1 MDKITERQLNEWL
14 GEDNAIGRD
23 IWERKYRHGDETLDE
38 WFERVSG
45 GDTEL
50 KDLISQRKFLFGG
63 RTLAN
68 RGVEGSGN
76 YFNCFS
82 LGFIDDDYVAIM
94 DALKEVG
101 ITFKTQGGQGVSM
114 SKLRPKGAP
123 IGEHYCSDG
132 IMPFIE
138 MLNCVTQGTSQ
149 GGSRKG
155 ALMISLDATHKE
167 VMDFI
172 NIKTDVDA
180 ITKANLSL
188 EIDDKFMEAVK
199 KYYENGEKVVLH
211 ISKDYSGHKVEYDIT
226 PIDVYKRMM
235 EVVWDYGEPGCIFT
249 ERFRNYNFLEFDDK
263 YRVETCNPCVVGD
276 TLVLTDRG
284 YVPIILLVGK
294 ETNVWNGEGWSTVV
308 PKKTGEN
315 QELLRVTTNYGR
327 EIVCTPYHKFILRDG
342 RRVEAKMLRPNDEL
356 MPCDFPVIKG
366 NKRLKNPYTQG
377 FFSGDGFNG
386 SDRPARYISFYNG
399 KRHCKDFCVTISR
412 RECSD
417 KRETYKVDV
426 EHEKDFVPNAEYT
439 IKDRLDWL
447 AGLIDSDGCINQGVV
462 QISSINEAFLCK
474 TAHMLETL
482 GIHST
487 MNISKKAS
495 KKYFGEG
502 VGNKVYNCNTLYRIS
517 IAASDVTTLNEIGL
531 STHRVRTQDVSTNR
545 TCKRH
550 IKVKSIDEVNNKQD
564 VYCFTEPVN
573 HSGVFNGI
581 LTGQCGEQPL
591 GKQFCCCL
599 GSLNL
604 YEFVK
609 NPFTDNAYFDY
620 DDFAEAVRIAS
631 NALDAII
638 DENAERLPEEM
649 HQYKDNS
656 LNWRNIGLGV
666 FGYADMLMALGLEY
680 GTEDAIH
687 YTDSLFNYMMKCAIE
702 SNMQRGADEG
712 AYPKCDPHF
721 IKMSTIYKNHCDN
734 DSKYI
739 AKFRNCSLLSIA
751 PTGSIATMMGLS
763 GGIEPEFALSY
774 TRRTD
779 NLEDEYKIEARVVKD
794 YRRITGDK
802 SDELPNYFVTSADIG
817 WHSRID
823 TQAAIQYHIDTAISS
838 TVNLPKETTK
848 EEIEQLYL
856 YAWAKNLKGITIFRD
871 GCKRL
876 GILTTDNNKPQET
889 EEDKPTGFN
898 RGDIIN
904 VSNDLIGYKRKVTNG
919 CGDFQ
924 EQIFFDE
931 LTGEP
936 MENYIAMGDGGGCSR
951 NLEAISRLISL
962 CLRGG
967 IDVSEIINQLK
978 KVRACPA
985 YRTRHLTKG
994 DTSIG
999 TSCPSAIG
1007 FAVEELCEKIKDR
1020 CFADEDFGDYDELIV
1035 GTEHIDSNITSEEI
1049 KEKVGDDVLRC
1060 PECGELIIYEGGCN
1074 ICKACGWS
1082 KCD

>member
-1 MDKITERQLNEWL
+1 MDKITERQLKEWL
-14 GEDNAIGRD
+14 GEDNVIGRD

-38 WFERVSG
+38 WFDRVSG
-45 GDTEL
+45 GDTRL
-50 KDLISQRKFLFGG
+50 RNLISQRKFLFGG

-172 NIKTDVDA
+172 NIKTDVNA

-199 KYYENGEKVVLH
+199 QYYIDGSKVVLH
-211 ISKDYSGHKVEYDIT
+211 IRHTYSGHKVEYDIT

-249 ERFRNYNFLEFDDK
+249 EKFRNYNFLEYDIR
-263 YRVETCNPCVVGD
+263 YQIETSNP
-276 TLVLTDRG
+276 
-284 YVPIILLVGK
+284 
-294 ETNVWNGEGWSTVV
+294 
-308 PKKTGEN
+308 
-315 QELLRVTTNYGR
+315 
-327 EIVCTPYHKFILRDG
+327 
-342 RRVEAKMLRPNDEL
+342 
-356 MPCDFPVIKG
+356 
-366 NKRLKNPYTQG
+366 
-377 FFSGDGFNG
+377 
-386 SDRPARYISFYNG
+386 
-399 KRHCKDFCVTISR
+399 
-412 RECSD
+412 
-417 KRETYKVDV
+417 
-426 EHEKDFVPNAEYT
+426 
-439 IKDRLDWL
+439 
-447 AGLIDSDGCINQGVV
+447 
-462 QISSINEAFLCK
+462 
-474 TAHMLETL
+474 
-482 GIHST
+482 
-487 MNISKKAS
+487 
-495 KKYFGEG
+495 
-502 VGNKVYNCNTLYRIS
+502 
-517 IAASDVTTLNEIGL
+517 
-531 STHRVRTQDVSTNR
+531 
-545 TCKRH
+545 
-550 IKVKSIDEVNNKQD
+550 
-564 VYCFTEPVN
+564 
-573 HSGVFNGI
+573 
-581 LTGQCGEQPL
+581 CGEQPL

-609 NPFTDNAYFDY
+609 NPFTDNACFDY
-620 DDFAEAVRIAS
+620 DDFAEAVHVAS

-687 YTDSLFNYMMKCAIE
+687 YTDSLFNCMMKCAME
-702 SNMQRGADEG
+702 SNMQRGTDEG

-721 IKMSTIYKNHCDN
+721 IKMSAIYKNHCDN
-734 DSKYI
+734 DNNYTR
-739 AKFRNCSLLSIA
+739 FRNCSLLSIA

-779 NLEDEYKIEARVVKD
+779 NLEDEYKIEAKVVKD
-794 YRRITGDK
+794 YRRITGDE

-838 TVNLPKETTK
+838 TVNLPQETTK

-856 YAWAKNLKGITIFRD
+856 YAWERGLKGITIFRD
-871 GCKRL
+871 GCKRF
-876 GILTTDNNKPQET
+876 GILITDKDEH
-889 EEDKPTGFN
+889 EDDINRSQFK

-904 VSNDLIGYKRKVTNG
+904 VSNDLIGYKRKVING

-931 LTGEP
+931 TTGEP

-967 IDVSEIINQLK
+967 IDVSEIIKQLK
-978 KVRACPA
+978 KVRTCSA
-985 YRTRHLTKG
+985 YRIRSITRR
-994 DTSIG
+994 DTSRG
-999 TSCPSAIG
+999 SSCPSAIG
-1007 FAVEELCEKIKDR
+1007 FAIEELCDKIKDR
-1020 CFADEDFGDYDELIV
+1020 CFADYDFEEDYIDTDTGFFDDFN
-1035 GTEHIDSNITSEEI
+1035 TESNAKSY
-1049 KEKVGDDVLRC
+1049 C
-1060 PECGELIIYEGGCN
+1060 PDCGEPVTYEGGCVV
-1074 ICKACGWS
+1074 CHSCGWS
-1082 KCD
+1082 KCG

>member
-1 MDKITERQLNEWL
+1 MDKITEQQLKEWL
-14 GEDNAIGRD
+14 GEDNVIGRD

-45 GDTEL
+45 GDVKL

-68 RGVEGSGN
+68 RGIEGSGN

-123 IGEHYCSDG
+123 IGEHYESDG

-188 EIDDKFMEAVK
+188 EINDDFMEAVE
-199 KYYENGEKVVLH
+199 KYYENGERVVLH
-211 ISKDYSGHKVEYDIT
+211 IKKTYSGHTIEYDIT

-249 ERFRNYNFLEFDDK
+249 ERFRNYNFLEYDDRYK
-263 YRVETCNPCVVGD
+263 VETSNP
-276 TLVLTDRG
+276 
-284 YVPIILLVGK
+284 
-294 ETNVWNGEGWSTVV
+294 
-308 PKKTGEN
+308 
-315 QELLRVTTNYGR
+315 
-327 EIVCTPYHKFILRDG
+327 
-342 RRVEAKMLRPNDEL
+342 
-356 MPCDFPVIKG
+356 
-366 NKRLKNPYTQG
+366 
-377 FFSGDGFNG
+377 
-386 SDRPARYISFYNG
+386 
-399 KRHCKDFCVTISR
+399 
-412 RECSD
+412 
-417 KRETYKVDV
+417 
-426 EHEKDFVPNAEYT
+426 
-439 IKDRLDWL
+439 
-447 AGLIDSDGCINQGVV
+447 
-462 QISSINEAFLCK
+462 
-474 TAHMLETL
+474 
-482 GIHST
+482 
-487 MNISKKAS
+487 
-495 KKYFGEG
+495 
-502 VGNKVYNCNTLYRIS
+502 
-517 IAASDVTTLNEIGL
+517 
-531 STHRVRTQDVSTNR
+531 
-545 TCKRH
+545 
-550 IKVKSIDEVNNKQD
+550 
-564 VYCFTEPVN
+564 
-573 HSGVFNGI
+573 
-581 LTGQCGEQPL
+581 CGEQPL

-609 NPFTDNAYFDY
+609 NPFTDEAYFDY
-620 DDFAEAVRIAS
+620 EDFFEAINIAS
-631 NALDAII
+631 NALDTII

-666 FGYADMLMALGLEY
+666 FGYADMLMALGLKY
-680 GTEDAIH
+680 GSVIAIKT
-687 YTDSLFNYMMKCAIE
+687 TDKIFDYMMRAAIE
-702 SNMQRGADEG
+702 SNEWRGHNKG
-712 AYPKCDPHF
+712 SYPKCNLNL
-721 IKMSTIYKNHCDN
+721 IQKSAIYANHRDTPIT
-734 DSKYI
+734 S
-739 AKFRNCSLLSIA
+739 FRNCSLLSIA

-779 NLEDEYKIEARVVKD
+779 NLEDEYKIEAKIVKD
-794 YRRITGDK
+794 YRRITGDTNN
-802 SDELPNYFVTSADIG
+802 ELPHYFVTSADIS
-817 WHSRID
+817 WRDRVD
-823 TQAAIQYHIDTAISS
+823 TQSAIQYHIDTAISS
-838 TVNLPKETTK
+838 TVNLPQETTQK
-848 EEIEQLYL
+848 EVELLYL
-856 YAWAKNLKGITIFRD
+856 LAWKRRLKGITIFRD

-876 GILTTDNNKPQET
+876 GILTTNNDNDNKTYLPNI
-889 EEDKPTGFN
+889 P
-898 RGDIIN
+898 RGLIVN
-904 VSNDLIGYKRKVTNG
+904 VSNDLIGYKRKVVNG

-931 LTGEP
+931 ATGEP

-967 IDVSEIINQLK
+967 ISVEEITKQLK

-1020 CFADEDFGDYDELIV
+1020 CFADEDVGDYDELV
-1035 GTEHIDSNITSEEI
+1035 AGTEHVDLNITPEEI
-1049 KEKVGDDVLRC
+1049 KKRIDNDVPLC
-1060 PECGELIIYEGGCN
+1060 PECGEPIIYEGGCN

>member
-1 MDKITERQLNEWL
+1 MDKITERQLKEWL
-14 GEDNAIGRD
+14 GEDNVIGRD

-38 WFERVSG
+38 WFDRVSG
-45 GDTEL
+45 GDIRL
-50 KDLISQRKFLFGG
+50 RNLISQRKFLFGG

-68 RGVEGSGN
+68 RGIEGSGN

-172 NIKTDVDA
+172 NIKTDVNA

-188 EIDDKFMEAVK
+188 EINDDFMQAVK
-199 KYYENGEKVVLH
+199 QYYIDGSKVVLH
-211 ISKDYSGHKVEYDIT
+211 ISNTYSGHKVEYDIT

-249 ERFRNYNFLEFDDK
+249 EKFRNYNFLEYDIR
-263 YRVETCNPCVVGD
+263 YQIETSNP
-276 TLVLTDRG
+276 
-284 YVPIILLVGK
+284 
-294 ETNVWNGEGWSTVV
+294 
-308 PKKTGEN
+308 
-315 QELLRVTTNYGR
+315 
-327 EIVCTPYHKFILRDG
+327 
-342 RRVEAKMLRPNDEL
+342 
-356 MPCDFPVIKG
+356 
-366 NKRLKNPYTQG
+366 
-377 FFSGDGFNG
+377 
-386 SDRPARYISFYNG
+386 
-399 KRHCKDFCVTISR
+399 
-412 RECSD
+412 
-417 KRETYKVDV
+417 
-426 EHEKDFVPNAEYT
+426 
-439 IKDRLDWL
+439 
-447 AGLIDSDGCINQGVV
+447 
-462 QISSINEAFLCK
+462 
-474 TAHMLETL
+474 
-482 GIHST
+482 
-487 MNISKKAS
+487 
-495 KKYFGEG
+495 
-502 VGNKVYNCNTLYRIS
+502 
-517 IAASDVTTLNEIGL
+517 
-531 STHRVRTQDVSTNR
+531 
-545 TCKRH
+545 
-550 IKVKSIDEVNNKQD
+550 
-564 VYCFTEPVN
+564 
-573 HSGVFNGI
+573 
-581 LTGQCGEQPL
+581 CGEQPL

-620 DDFAEAVRIAS
+620 DDFAEAVHIAS

-649 HQYKDNS
+649 HQYRDNS

-680 GTEDAIH
+680 GTKDAIH
-687 YTDSLFNYMMKCAIE
+687 YTYALFNCMMKCAIE
-702 SNMQRGADEG
+702 SNMQRGTDEG

-734 DSKYI
+734 DNNYTR
-739 AKFRNCSLLSIA
+739 FRNCSLLSIA

-779 NLEDEYKIEARVVKD
+779 NLEDEYKIEAKVVKD
-794 YRRITGDK
+794 YRRITGDE

-838 TVNLPKETTK
+838 TVNLPQETTK

-856 YAWAKNLKGITIFRD
+856 YAWERGLKGITIFRD

-876 GILTTDNNKPQET
+876 GILITDKDEQE
-889 EEDKPTGFN
+889 DDINRSQFK

-904 VSNDLIGYKRKVTNG
+904 VSNDLIGYKRKVING

-931 LTGEP
+931 TTGEP

-967 IDVSEIINQLK
+967 IDVSEIIKQLK
-978 KVRACPA
+978 KVRTCSA
-985 YRTRHLTKG
+985 YRIRSITRR
-994 DTSIG
+994 DTSNG
-999 TSCPSAIG
+999 SSCPSAIG
-1007 FAVEELCEKIKDR
+1007 FAIEELCDKIKDR
-1020 CFADEDFGDYDELIV
+1020 CFADYDFEEDYTDTESFDILI
-1035 GTEHIDSNITSEEI
+1035 TEPKINDAKSY
-1049 KEKVGDDVLRC
+1049 C
-1060 PECGELIIYEGGCN
+1060 PDCGEPVTYEGGCVV
-1074 ICKACGWS
+1074 CHSCGWS
-1082 KCD
+1082 RCG